1 MQKSQG
7 DRARHCFAIIPVV
20 GWAAVK
26 KILPLI
32 TCLVIGVSGLTACYV
47 YARLN
52 TPGPPLAA
60 PARLFIAPGST
71 LQQTAQ
77 MLVAEGILASVQPF
91 RFWAQFT
98 GKDHSIQ
105 SGEYI
110 LETPLT
116 PLRLLETLTQ
126 GQVIHHMVTLPE
138 GLTLKQ
144 IARRLEDHGF
154 GPQEQF
160 LSLSTSPQF
169 LAKWDL
175 QEYGLEGYLYPDTY
189 FFSKQSAAE
198 DILERMV
205 ARLSEVFTPAMQRQ
219 ARELGF
225 SQHEVLTL
233 ASLVEKETGAAEER
247 PLIAGVFH
255 NRLRQNIPLQCD
267 PTVIYGIPN
276 FDGNLTRR
284 HLRTPTPYNTYMF
297 TGLPPGPIASPG
309 LAAIQAV
316 LSPAQTDY
324 LYFVA
329 RGDGTHVFSTR
340 LADHNRAVRRFQKR
354 GSRNG

>member
-1 MQKSQG
+1 MV
-7 DRARHCFAIIPVV
+7 D
-20 GWAAVK
+20 WAVVK
-26 KILPLI
+26 KILSLLA
-32 TCLVIGVSGLTACYV
+32 CFVIGGSGLAACYV

-52 TPGPPLAA
+52 TPGPSFAA
-60 PARLFIAPGST
+60 PVRIFISPGST

-98 GKDHSIQ
+98 GKDRSIQ

-110 LETPLT
+110 LETSLT
-116 PLRLLETLTQ
+116 PRSLLETLTQ
-126 GQVIHHMVTLPE
+126 GQVIHHMVTIPE

-144 IARRLEDHGF
+144 IAQRLEARGF
-154 GPQEQF
+154 GPQEQI
-160 LSLSTSPQF
+160 LSLGASPQF

-175 QEYGLEGYLYPDTY
+175 QEHGLEGYLYPDTY
-189 FFSKQSAAE
+189 FFSKPSAAA
-198 DILERMV
+198 DILGRMV
-205 ARLSEVFTPAMQRQ
+205 TRLSEVFTPAMQQQ

-225 SQHEVLTL
+225 SRHEVLTL

-267 PTVIYGIPN
+267 PTVIYGISN

-284 HLRTPTPYNTYMF
+284 HLRTPTPYNTYTF
-297 TGLPPGPIASPG
+297 TGLPPGPIANPG

-316 LSPAQTDY
+316 LSPAETNY